1 MSVTWIRSEE
11 FDLVIPWLVRSYV
24 GASKFR
30 SMAWFWTHPY
40 VHWTVHPPRRRN
52 SHPHMV
58 FFQFFLNDEFIQNH
72 DAGFIRPPGMKHEGI
87 PPAMFVAYPN
97 VDLLKMM
104 CLWNTP
110 TGKSIIWGTQTASM
124 FWLGTME
131 QKSQMFHHYA
141 ALFPPRNAGWVL
153 STGTKVKDYWQVV
166 RRRFC
171 ACVFCGCFGS
181 ISPWGTSDYQ
191 TLLSSS

>member
-1 MSVTWIRSEE
+1 
-11 FDLVIPWLVRSYV
+11 
-24 GASKFR
+24 
-30 SMAWFWTHPY
+30 
-40 VHWTVHPPRRRN
+40 
-52 SHPHMV
+52 MV

-124 FWLGTME
+124 F
-131 QKSQMFHHYA
+131 
-141 ALFPPRNAGWVL
+141 
-153 STGTKVKDYWQVV
+153 
-166 RRRFC
+166 
-171 ACVFCGCFGS
+171 
-181 ISPWGTSDYQ
+181 
-191 TLLSSS
+191 